1 MAVNVFD
8 RFTALA
14 SPDALKWTVVLIAF
28 AGAVWVGHPAL
39 ALFVGATMSV
49 ALAPAVPGVV
59 ERGGKLCLKSAI
71 VVLGFTLN
79 VEALWETSRDYSGLV
94 VVFVAGT
101 LLAGLVVG
109 RFMKVDDDQ
118 ARLLSTGTAICG
130 GTAIVTLAPVIR
142 ARPESVAI
150 CIGIVFVLNAIAILV
165 LPWVGHQLQMT
176 QDQFGVW
183 VALAIHDTSSVVGA
197 AAIFGDRALETATT
211 VKLVRTLLLIPV
223 VLIAGILL
231 RQSETKLRIPAF
243 LVLFVAASI
252 AGTLLQP
259 PVEVMAQAKAASRLL
274 LIVALFFIGMEIRRS
289 TIASL
294 NGRAIW
300 LSLLLW
306 SLLLPVT
313 LFAAMFW

>member
-8 RFTALA
+8 RLA
-14 SPDALKWTVVLIAF
+14 SPASSNALKWTVVLIAF
-28 AGAVWVGHPAL
+28 LAVLWVGHPAL

-49 ALAPAVPGVV
+49 ALAPTVPAVV

-79 VEALWETSRDYSGLV
+79 VEALWQTSRDYSGLV
-94 VVFVAGT
+94 VVFVACT
-101 LLAGLVVG
+101 LLAGLVAG
-109 RFMKVDDDQ
+109 RLMKVDDDQ
-118 ARLLSTGTAICG
+118 SRLLSTGTAICG

-150 CIGIVFVLNAIAILV
+150 CIGIVFILNAIAILV

-243 LVLFVAASI
+243 LVLFVAASL
-252 AGTLLQP
+252 AGTLLEP
-259 PVEVMAQAKAASRLL
+259 PVEVMAYAKAASRLL

-306 SLLLPVT
+306 SILLPVT

>member
-1 MAVNVFD
+1 MFD
-8 RFTALA
+8 RLA
-14 SPDALKWTVVLIAF
+14 SLANPHALKWTLVLIAF
-28 AGAVWVGHPAL
+28 VAVLWVGHPAL

-49 ALAPAVPGVV
+49 ALAPPVPAVV

-79 VEALWETSRDYSGLV
+79 VEALWQTSRDYSGLV
-94 VVFVAGT
+94 VVFVACT
-101 LLAGLVVG
+101 LIAGLVIG
-109 RFMKVDDDQ
+109 RLMKVDDDQ
-118 ARLLSTGTAICG
+118 TRLLTTGTAICG

-150 CIGIVFVLNAIAILV
+150 CIGIVFILNAIAILV

-183 VALAIHDTSSVVGA
+183 AALAIHDTSSVVGA

-223 VLIAGILL
+223 VLVAGILL
-231 RQSETKLRIPAF
+231 RQREARLRIPAF
-243 LVLFVAASI
+243 LALFVAASI

-259 PVEVMAQAKAASRLL
+259 PAEVIALVKAASRLL

-289 TIASL
+289 TLASL

-306 SLLLPVT
+306 SILLPIT
-313 LFAAMFW
+313 LLAAMFW

>member
-1 MAVNVFD
+1 M
-8 RFTALA
+8 R
-14 SPDALKWTVVLIAF
+14 PDALKWTLALIAF
-28 AGAVWVGHPAL
+28 VGVLWVGHPAL

-49 ALAPAVPGVV
+49 ALAPAMPAIV

-79 VEALWETSRDYSGLV
+79 IEALWETSRDYSGLV
-94 VVFVAGT
+94 VVFVACT
-101 LLAGLVVG
+101 LIAGLVIG
-109 RFMKVDDDQ
+109 RLMKVDDDQ
-118 ARLLSTGTAICG
+118 SRLLSTGTAICG
-130 GTAIVTLAPVIR
+130 GTAIVTLAPGIR

-150 CIGIVFVLNAIAILV
+150 CIGIVFILNAIAIIV

-223 VLIAGILL
+223 VLVAGILL

-243 LVLFVAASI
+243 LALFVAASI

-259 PVEVMAQAKAASRLL
+259 SAEVVAGVKSASRFL

-289 TIASL
+289 TITSL

-306 SLLLPVT
+306 SFLLPVT
-313 LFAAMFW
+313 LLAAMFW